1 MKQKIETESYIV
13 ITLNEEE
20 AKWLQ
25 GFIQNFP
32 ILIDAEEPEKHQ
44 QMRHNLYTI
53 LENFER
59 HCGYKPKS

>member
-1 MKQKIETESYIV
+1 MKSKIESQLV

-20 AKWLQ
+20 VEWLQ

-32 ILIDAEEPEKHQ
+32 CYSVEDEKHQ